1 MTAPNDR
8 IDRFLARAPQWQEEM
23 RALRGVLLD
32 CDLGEELK
40 WGKPCYTAEGG
51 NIVIM
56 QPFKEHLALMFFK
69 GALLDDP
76 EDVLR
81 SQGENSRSA
90 LRIEFT
96 GVEQVTELAPVVQ
109 SYVAAAVAVEQ
120 AGLSVPKPDPDQQV
134 VPDELEERLRED
146 AEYREAFEALS
157 PGRRRSHLLHIS
169 GAKRPETRKRR
180 VETCRA
186 KVLEGKGFNEV

>member
-120 AGLSVPKPDPDQQV
+120 AGLYVPKPDPDQQV

-146 AEYREAFEALS
+146 AAYREAFEALS

-186 KVLEGKGFNEV
+186 KVLQGKGFNEA